1 MAPSG
6 IPFSHHRGESKKTTR
21 FEYFPPDVC
30 IDSPADRFITF
41 MAGKLIDR
49 LDSIGQRRLM
59 GAHSMADRRIS
70 SFKGEKLFAS
80 FKKVRL
86 CWPLIQVVIELCK

>member
-30 IDSPADRFITF
+30 IDSPADRLITF

-49 LDSIGQRRLM
+49 LDSIGQRRVM
-59 GAHSMADRRIS
+59 GAHSTADWRIF
-70 SFKGEKLFAS
+70 SFNVKTLYFVQKSPTL
-80 FKKVRL
+80 L
-86 CWPLIQVVIELCK
+86 VIELCK